1 MAAVIPTTFGCCQL
15 IVELGDGQ
23 PNIAIDRYV
32 IDFTMKIQLISP
44 SLATLV
50 TIFMQS
56 LPRKIFSSRN
66 YF

>member
-32 IDFTMKIQLISP
+32 IEALLHE
-44 SLATLV
+44 SLTRRLVLNDVGFQSSTL
-50 TIFMQS
+50 
-56 LPRKIFSSRN
+56 
-66 YF
+66 YD